1 MKAICTL
8 FIFISGMGM
17 INAQKFTNA
26 GEYMGFIQKQ
36 YQEISKDTWSYIS
49 AVAHGKSARKVEKR
63 RMEVITTTQKALSTI
78 KGLQPFDG
86 DKTLRDSAVSYLTLS
101 LNVVREDYGKIMD
114 LEAIAEQSFDAM
126 EAYLLAQEK
135 AGEKMDQAGEMMG
148 VVTKAFAEKH
158 GVTLIES
165 KDQLGK
171 KMEIASEVIKYYNQ
185 IYLIFFKSYK
195 QEAYMLDAVQ
205 KADVNGVEQNKTS
218 LNQFAKEGLEKLKD
232 FKPYNNDGSIIT
244 ACNELLKFY
253 VMETEEKISSIT
265 DFLIKKE
272 NFDKKNAAFQAK
284 KEKDRTQ
291 ADIDQ
296 INAAGKE
303 YNEAVNNYN
312 KTNTELFNKRKAL
325 LDNWNKTVQTFLD
338 KQIPQKK

>member
-1 MKAICTL
+1 
-8 FIFISGMGM
+8 
-17 INAQKFTNA
+17 
-26 GEYMGFIQKQ
+26 
-36 YQEISKDTWSYIS
+36 
-49 AVAHGKSARKVEKR
+49 
-63 RMEVITTTQKALSTI
+63 ME
-78 KGLQPFDG
+78 
-86 DKTLRDSAVSYLTLS
+86 
-101 LNVVREDYGKIMD
+101 
-114 LEAIAEQSFDAM
+114 
-126 EAYLLAQEK
+126 
-135 AGEKMDQAGEMMG
+135 

-185 IYLIFFKSYK
+185 IYLVFFKSYK

-218 LNQFAKEGLEKLKD
+218 LNQFAKEGLEKLKE
-232 FKPYNNDGSIIT
+232 FKPYNNDGSIIA